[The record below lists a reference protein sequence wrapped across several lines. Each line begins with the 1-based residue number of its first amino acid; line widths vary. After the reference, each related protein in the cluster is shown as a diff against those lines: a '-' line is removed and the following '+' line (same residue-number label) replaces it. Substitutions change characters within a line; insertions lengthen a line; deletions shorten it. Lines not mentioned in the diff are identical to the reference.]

1 MPRKTCPRKI
11 SFLPYVTYFKPAGV
25 KMALLEEVE
34 LGHDEVEAIRLKH
47 LEKLD
52 QDAAAKQMGVSQ
64 PTFHRLLTS
73 AHEKLAEAVIK
84 GKALRIEGGN
94 VTLEEGFESPA
105 CGRQRD
111 CGRIWK
117 KAARRKLLDGLGE
130 QGGIMKIAVT
140 SVDGTLDGAVDERFG
155 RCKKLVVY
163 DPQAKTVEVVDN
175 KSNMGMAQGAGIQA
189 AQNVVNAGARVVISG
204 HFGPKAFQVLKA
216 AGIEIYTISNM
227 SVGDALKRFEQ
238 GELKKLEGADVDSH
252 W

>member
-1 MPRKTCPRKI
+1 
-11 SFLPYVTYFKPAGV
+11 
-25 KMALLEEVE
+25 
-34 LGHDEVEAIRLKH
+34 
-47 LEKLD
+47 
-52 QDAAAKQMGVSQ
+52 
-64 PTFHRLLTS
+64 
-73 AHEKLAEAVIK
+73 
-84 GKALRIEGGN
+84 
-94 VTLEEGFESPA
+94 
-105 CGRQRD
+105 
-111 CGRIWK
+111 
-117 KAARRKLLDGLGE
+117 
-130 QGGIMKIAVT
+130 MKIAVT